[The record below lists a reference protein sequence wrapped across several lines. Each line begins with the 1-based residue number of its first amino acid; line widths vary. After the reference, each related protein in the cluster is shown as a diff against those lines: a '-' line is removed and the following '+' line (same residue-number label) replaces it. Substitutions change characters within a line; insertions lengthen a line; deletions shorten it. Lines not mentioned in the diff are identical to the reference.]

1 MYGNLFVYDSQS
13 KLVAFESGAL
23 LSSRCLILLGGL
35 TDGLLSLPYVE
46 RFSSKLESLSK
57 PYSLIQPLL
66 RSSNLQ
72 YGWHNID
79 NDVEDLK
86 TLINYL
92 VNNRNSLT
100 SIILMGHSTGCQ
112 DIIHYL
118 HQEKPHPKIIQVIL
132 QGPVSDRQYLSRLSS
147 TQNQL
152 EYCYQNKH
160 DRNEWL
166 PRYLHDPPLTI
177 ERCLSLNEKN
187 SLEDLFS
194 SDLTD
199 EQLKNIY
206 ENIEIPITWIW
217 SKQDEYVPDDIKDE
231 VENFVQTKLANQ
243 TNSTFILLEN
253 ADHAV
258 NNQQEQIYMIEQ
270 IIQII
275 SSSNKEFFYLENS

>member
-1 MYGNLFVYDSQS
+1 MYGNLFVYDINY
-13 KLVAFESGAL
+13 KLVAFESGTL

-46 RFSSKLESLSK
+46 RLSSKLESLSK

-72 YGWHNID
+72 YGWHTID
-79 NDVEDLK
+79 NDIQDLK

-92 VNNRNSLT
+92 TNNRDYLE

-118 HQEKPHPKIIQVIL
+118 RQEKIHSKIVQIIL
-132 QGPVSDRQYLSRLSS
+132 QGPVSDREYLSRLSS
-147 TQNQL
+147 TKDQL
-152 EYCYQNKH
+152 NYCYKNK
-160 DRNEWL
+160 DNINEWL

-177 ERCLSLNEKN
+177 ERCLSLNEIN
-187 SLEDLFS
+187 SKEDLFS

-206 ENIEIPITWIW
+206 ENISIPITWIW
-217 SKQDEYVPDDIKDE
+217 SKKDEYVPDDIKDRL
-231 VENFVQTKLANQ
+231 ENFVKNKLSNKS
-243 TNSTFILLEN
+243 NSKFILLEN

-270 IIQII
+270 IIQILLFY
-275 SSSNKEFFYLENS
+275 NK